1 MNTYL
6 MHFGIKGQK
15 WGIRRFQNQDGD
27 LTEAGKKRYLNR
39 ITARQEKIG
48 PYAKPTLDK
57 KPTRAER
64 RREEKLSRLSDD
76 ERRYRELKKKKF
88 SEMSNQEINE
98 FNNREQ
104 LKQNY
109 KRLNPSAFAKG
120 VAVVAGITAT
130 MMVANKFVAN
140 GKIFVK
146 NGKDIYNHFD
156 KKFGNYYLSEI
167 NKAYNFKV

>member
-6 MHFGIKGQK
+6 IHFGIKGQK
-15 WGIRRFQNQDGD
+15 WGVRRFQDQDGD

-88 SEMSNQEINE
+88 SEMSNQEVNE
-98 FNNREQ
+98 LNNREQ
-104 LKQNY
+104 LRQNY
-109 KRLNPSAFAKG
+109 KRLNPSTFAKG

-140 GKIFVK
+140 GKVFVK
-146 NGKDIYNHFD
+146 NGKDMANYFD
-156 KKFGNYYLSEI
+156 KKFGNYYMSEI
-167 NKAYNFKV
+167 NKAYNFRV